1 MMLLLISGKIYSQD
15 ESLLTVLNR
24 KRFGNYLFQQQDY
37 YRANNEFRQY
47 LRYENNDTVRFK
59 IAFGLAEI
67 GELKQSQDYLKSLFV
82 NSKYSEE
89 AKILFFKIK
98 FLENNLEEFTSL
110 KENKIYLTPLYQSN
124 VNKLWSCFNL
134 QVSKTISDSSDL
146 FAPFRKGELD
156 TVRSFYLRK
165 YYPANKSET
174 IAGILSA
181 IFPGAGKIYTEN
193 ISDGITSLLF
203 TSALGILSY
212 NNFRNNHEVRGWIF
226 GALAGY
232 FYAGNIYGSV
242 ASARIYNAD
251 IQFKVQFDIS
261 EFLKNKNYFM
271 PEIRGISQ

>member
-15 ESLLTVLNR
+15 ESLLTAMNR

-67 GELKQSQDYLKSLFV
+67 GELEQSQDYLKSLFV
-82 NSKYSEE
+82 NSRFSEE

-98 FLENNLEEFTSL
+98 YLENNFEDFSLL
-110 KENKIYLTPLYQSN
+110 KENKIYFTSLYQSN

-146 FAPFRKGELD
+146 FAAFRKRELD

-165 YYPANKSET
+165 YYPDNKSET

-212 NNFRNNHEVRGWIF
+212 NNFRNNHKVRGWIF

-271 PEIRGISQ
+271 PEIRGISK